1 MWQVHTMY
9 SYFRSCENENKK
21 YQRWEEKL
29 YLMDWK
35 LKATSDA
42 NKKVQFAFQSN
53 V

>member
-1 MWQVHTMY
+1 MKIKNT
-9 SYFRSCENENKK
+9 RDG
-21 YQRWEEKL
+21 EEKL